1 MANNITEMVF
11 ILDRSGSMNP
21 LTDDTIGG
29 FNSMIAK
36 QKDEKG
42 EAKVTTVMFNNYSE
56 TVHDRID
63 IHDVPELTRKTY
75 CPGGSTALIDAIGGT
90 IDHISKIH
98 KYIRPEDVPEHT
110 IVVITTDGCENSSH
124 KYSASDVRK
133 TIEKKQKEGW
143 EFIFLGANIDS
154 VETAGRLGIREEMAV
169 NYRCD
174 TVGTRINYE
183 CINEALRNV
192 RSSGKAGRE
201 WRDKIDKDYGS
212 GRK

>member
-133 TIEKKQKEGW
+133 TIEERQKEGW

>member
-133 TIEKKQKEGW
+133 TIEERQKEGW

-154 VETAGRLGIREEMAV
+154 VETAGRLGIHEEMAV